1 MIISGV
7 TVICFCIGEVHM
19 QLTINTPENFNIYD
33 HMSELKAQGFML
45 LSFIKQE
52 FGEAKKIKI
61 KTKSMAQKLG
71 VHVSTLRRWIK
82 RLIALGFAELIK
94 KMQSSR
100 NFCKKYPGPRVKS
113 NGNCSNSS
121 LASTPAAW
129 APDHSATR
137 SKASCLPPSGVTA
150 VLKDP
155 LEYLIDTLTPMEA
168 AALRLKLR
176 AIGLNLG
183 EEDTDNKPK
192 LKQLLLTNPE
202 YLKELVDIYEFRQ
215 ERFKQ
220 RKIQHEARLKQISD
234 EKEKYGD
241 RMWHK
246 MYVPRVGLS

>member
-1 MIISGV
+1 M
-7 TVICFCIGEVHM
+7 
-19 QLTINTPENFNIYD
+19 
-33 HMSELKAQGFML
+33 
-45 LSFIKQE
+45 
-52 FGEAKKIKI
+52 
-61 KTKSMAQKLG
+61 
-71 VHVSTLRRWIK
+71 
-82 RLIALGFAELIK
+82 
-94 KMQSSR
+94 
-100 NFCKKYPGPRVKS
+100 
-113 NGNCSNSS
+113 
-121 LASTPAAW
+121 
-129 APDHSATR
+129 
-137 SKASCLPPSGVTA
+137 TA